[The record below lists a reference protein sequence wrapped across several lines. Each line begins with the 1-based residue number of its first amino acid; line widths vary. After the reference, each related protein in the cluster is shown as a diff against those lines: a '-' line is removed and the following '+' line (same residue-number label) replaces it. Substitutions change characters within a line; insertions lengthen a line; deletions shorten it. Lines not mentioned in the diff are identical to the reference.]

1 MSDMG
6 CANRL
11 LTDYSRDEDRNMKKL
26 LRKYSLSLIAGLV
39 CPLMIA
45 TTGSAQDFVDGYET
59 PEMMEFQPDFISP
72 EDVKQMI
79 DAGDTSFVLV
89 DNAPAMAY
97 EEEHI
102 PGAISFPFVSQIT
115 PPVSLPRNKTLIM
128 YCPCG
133 PDDADSIAMAKALR
147 MFGYFRVKILHGGWF
162 AWLDKGYPVFEKDA
176 AAEDS

>member
-1 MSDMG
+1 MKFTSMKH
-6 CANRL
+6 L
-11 LTDYSRDEDRNMKKL
+11 LFL
-26 LRKYSLSLIAGLV
+26 FAGLV
-39 CPLMIA
+39 SPLLISS
-45 TTGSAQDFVDGYET
+45 TGFAQADVDQYYET
-59 PEMMEFQPDFISP
+59 PEMMEFKPDFITA
-72 EDVKQMI
+72 EEVKKMM
-79 DAGDTSFVLV
+79 DEGDKSFVLV

-102 PGAISFPFVSQIT
+102 PGAISFPFVTRIT

-162 AWLDKGYPVFEKDA
+162 GWLDKGFPTYEKEETEDGGDA
-176 AAEDS
+176 